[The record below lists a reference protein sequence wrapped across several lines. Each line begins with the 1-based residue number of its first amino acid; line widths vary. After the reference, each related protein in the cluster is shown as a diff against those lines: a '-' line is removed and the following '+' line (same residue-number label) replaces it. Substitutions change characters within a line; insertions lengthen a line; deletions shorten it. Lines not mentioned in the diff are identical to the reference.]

1 MIAAIRER
9 LEKRATDGE
18 FSGVV
23 LVAHHDKIL
32 LESSYGFADREA
44 KIPNTLETRFHLASA
59 GKMFTAVAIAQ
70 LVSKGKLSYTDTVA
84 KILPDY
90 PNREVAEKV
99 TVHQLLTHS
108 AGLGTFFESPGF
120 VPGRKYSNA
129 TEEMAVYKDEKLFFE
144 PGTRWRYSNA
154 GFSLLG
160 AIIERLSGKTYLEYV
175 RENIFRPLKMKD
187 TYSNVNGETDPHTS
201 VFYTQSPTDPL
212 GVEPYVPN
220 RGLGASQGSGFGGGF
235 STAGDLFKFVRA
247 LRTNRLLGEKL
258 TQQMISS
265 AVNQDERGTWR
276 SGYGIVESVLN
287 GETIRGHSG
296 GSRTDVEMLWNS
308 DYTVIAQSNAFPL
321 SVNVLSNEIID
332 FITTQNALR
341 NKK

>member
-1 MIAAIRER
+1 
-9 LEKRATDGE
+9 
-18 FSGVV
+18 
-23 LVAHHDKIL
+23 
-32 LESSYGFADREA
+32 
-44 KIPNTLETRFHLASA
+44 
-59 GKMFTAVAIAQ
+59 
-70 LVSKGKLSYTDTVA
+70 
-84 KILPDY
+84 
-90 PNREVAEKV
+90 
-99 TVHQLLTHS
+99 
-108 AGLGTFFESPGF
+108 
-120 VPGRKYSNA
+120 
-129 TEEMAVYKDEKLFFE
+129 
-144 PGTRWRYSNA
+144 
-154 GFSLLG
+154 
-160 AIIERLSGKTYLEYV
+160 
-175 RENIFRPLKMKD
+175 
-187 TYSNVNGETDPHTS
+187 

-265 AVNQDERGTWR
+265 AVNQDERGTRR